1 MVLMIGMT
9 TMRNQYT
16 GRQLMVRLNSITC
29 PYCTTPLEI
38 ETLSDG
44 KQFLMDRLH
53 FESTCPSFDVMPD
66 DYIQE
71 EPDPEYGWVTE
82 WEDKDSE

>member
-44 KQFLMDRLH
+44 KSKELRKKIDEIIMRDYSYLSMLM
-53 FESTCPSFDVMPD
+53 EDVAGA
-66 DYIQE
+66 Q
-71 EPDPEYGWVTE
+71 PETITTRRKKW
-82 WEDKDSE
+82 